1 MAKPPFFKRKWN
13 QIVKRS
19 WVEVI
24 IAMIIINFLYNNIIT
39 QNGCEND
46 RVATICHFY
55 LKAAP
60 PKVSDIVISEF
71 LIGKSFSFS
80 AGKKGGKGW
89 G

>member
-1 MAKPPFFKRKWN
+1 MG
-13 QIVKRS
+13 VK
-19 WVEVI
+19 
-24 IAMIIINFLYNNIIT
+24 MIKSS
-39 QNGCEND
+39 ND
-46 RVATICHFY
+46 LSLLY